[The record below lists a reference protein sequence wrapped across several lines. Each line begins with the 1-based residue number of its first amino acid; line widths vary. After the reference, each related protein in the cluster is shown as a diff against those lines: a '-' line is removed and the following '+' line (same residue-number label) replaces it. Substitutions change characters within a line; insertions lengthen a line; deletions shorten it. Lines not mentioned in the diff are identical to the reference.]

1 VALAEG
7 AGGSVPEAVA
17 QSAKLADRPVQLL
30 RLGREHL
37 PVDAQPPVRREHERD
52 LLEREASGPPQRD
65 QRQPL
70 QHAGLEQTA
79 QPPPAD
85 GGDQP
90 LLLIEPQ
97 RRGRN
102 AGPLRHL
109 RDVQISHPLDL
120 KST

>member
-1 VALAEG
+1 MARRG
-7 AGGSVPEAVA
+7 AGSGVPQAVA
-17 QSAKLADRPVQLL
+17 HGAQFADRPVQLV

-37 PVDAQPPVRREHERD
+37 PVDARPPVRREHERD
-52 LLEREASGPPQRD
+52 LIERKAGGAPQRD

-70 QHAGLEQTA
+70 QHAGIEQTA
-79 QPPPAD
+79 QATPAD
-85 GGDQP
+85 RGDQP
-90 LLLIEPQ
+90 LFLIEPQ

-109 RDVQISHPLDL
+109 RDVQDLSPLDL